1 MKRITDFIDSI
12 KEKLAPEQEFNPWNQ
27 PDTPKPK
34 ITNEDIEEAVQQ
46 MHEKTPKTTH
56 PFILAFTKFSTGIWM
71 LLHIIVLYMMIGSPI
86 SGGVLVLVLIN
97 LNFLRHYIV
106 LQGKNQ
112 NE

>member
-1 MKRITDFIDSI
+1 MKRINEIVESI
-12 KEKLAPEQEFNPWNQ
+12 KEKFSREQELDPWTQ
-27 PDTPKPK
+27 KPVK
-34 ITNEDIEEAVQQ
+34 QVKEITQKDIDKTVNAFS
-46 MHEKTPKTTH
+46 KTPKTTH

-71 LLHIIVLYMMIGSPI
+71 ILHIILLYMMIGSPI
-86 SGGVLVLVLIN
+86 SGGVLVIVLIN